1 MSEEYNYSSN
11 AQKVKKILG
20 SLSII
25 ILLIILGIY
34 FSTGIYQIN
43 PSEVGLVK
51 RFGKYVRTAGPGIN
65 YHLPAPFESVTVVDI
80 LSLRKIEIGFRT
92 STTPGRYSAT
102 LTEESLMMTGDNN
115 FASVE
120 SAVQYRIKDPVQYAF
135 KIANPDEVVKLVA
148 ESVIRE
154 RVAQRTIDQVL
165 TSDRD
170 QIAIEAKQTIQEIL
184 DAYESGVVID
194 NVRLQEV
201 YPPSQVLAAFDDVN
215 SANQDM
221 EKTINTALKYY
232 NDVVPRAEGEA
243 SRTVQEAE
251 AYKEVQILKA
261 EGEVTRF
268 LQILERYEKA
278 PEITKQRLYIEMM
291 ENILPDSK
299 KLMLLNKNND
309 TFNFLDIQEVMK
321 GGDLK

>member
-1 MSEEYNYSSN
+1 MSEEYNYNPN
-11 AQKVKKILG
+11 AQKIKKIIG
-20 SLSII
+20 RMSLL
-25 ILLIILGIY
+25 ILLIIVGIY
-34 FSTGIYQIN
+34 FTTGVYQIN

-65 YHLPAPFESVTVVDI
+65 YHLPAPFESVTIVDI
-80 LSLRKIEIGFRT
+80 LSLRKIEIGFR
-92 STTPGRYSAT
+92 SSGVGKYSGITKEA
-102 LTEESLMMTGDNN
+102 LMMTGDNN

-120 SAVQYRIKDPVQYAF
+120 SAVQYRIKDPVKYAF
-135 KIANPDEVVKLVA
+135 KIANPDEVVKIVS

-170 QIAIEAKQTIQEIL
+170 EIAIEAKQIIQQIL
-184 DAYESGVVID
+184 DNYESGVFID
-194 NVRLQEV
+194 NVKLQEV

-243 SRTVQEAE
+243 SKNVQEAE
-251 AYKEVQILKA
+251 AYREVQILRA

-278 PEITKQRLYIEMM
+278 PEITKQRIYIETM
-291 ENILPDSK
+291 EKILPDSK
-299 KLMLLNKNND
+299 KIMLLNENGG

-321 GGDLK
+321 GGDVK